1 MKNHQTVSTAMQE
14 SDFLRS
20 PWWIGLGILFILS
33 LLSPIKFAFA
43 EISDSGNLK
52 FDHSKTGFLLT
63 GSHVQARCAS
73 CHVNGVFK
81 GTPRDCSSCH
91 VAGNHMG
98 AEAKTTKHIATV
110 AQCDSCHQNTTWIP
124 ATFRHVGL
132 PDGTCQTCHNGTA
145 ATGKPSGHIA
155 TTDSCD
161 TCHKTVDWKQLAAG
175 GMPANHLPTTQPC
188 STCHKQ
194 ASLVP
199 GTMSHSGIVNGCM
212 NCHNGQRFTGVTP
225 KSKPTN
231 HLPTSMPCETCHSST
246 NFTSFLLPTSTAM
259 MNHAGIV
266 NGCTTC
272 HNGQTFVGVT
282 PKSKLDATAHM
293 VTSLDC
299 SSCHTSTVN
308 FKVASLTTPPV
319 GHLPTT
325 QVCSTCHGVGGYGSG
340 SGVMTHAGIVSG
352 CTSCHNGQVFTGV
365 TPKSKPVN
373 HVPTSMSCET
383 CHSTVNTSLGGF
395 IGDPKLMMKHTG
407 IVGGCTNCHNG
418 QAFAGVTPVSK
429 PVGNPAHLPTNASC
443 ETCHSSTNLFS
454 GAGMKHLGIVSGCA
468 TCHTGQTFAVGMTPL
483 TKSSSHI
490 LTSSPCESCHKSTI
504 SFMNAAATLPANHLP
519 TTQTCSTCHLSF
531 GSASGNMNH
540 VGIGN
545 GCTACHNGQ
554 TFAVGMTPK
563 SKPVNHIPTSM
574 SCETCHSST
583 NFAIGTGFSGDPK
596 LMMKHTGIVGG
607 CTNCHNGQ
615 AFAGVTPLAKPS
627 NHLPTTMA
635 CETCHST
642 TAFTTFSGTMMKHTG
657 IVSGCINCHNGQ
669 AFVGV
674 TPVSK
679 TSLHLV
685 TSADCSTCHASTVT
699 FVGAS
704 GGSFPPNHLPTTQPC
719 STCHNNSANLFG
731 SGSGHM
737 SHLGIGSGCT
747 ACHNGQTFAVG
758 MTPKSKPTNHLPTS
772 ASCETCHTT
781 ANTTTGG
788 FGPATQMKHTGIVGG
803 CTNCHNGQAFAGV
816 TPMAKPATGHVPTAM
831 SCETCHST
839 TAFASFSGTAMNHT
853 GIVNGC
859 ATCHD
864 TGKSFTG
871 VALVTKLT
879 NHFTTSLSCET
890 CHSASKFSTFS
901 GTLMNHTGIVNNC
914 TLCHNNQPFQGVTPV
929 FKSTRHIPYAA
940 NLTGGASMGC
950 EFCHSKTIF
959 TTFTTGL
966 VSKTI
971 LHNGTTGNG
980 AGWCIGCHLSGQ
992 SWSAP
997 LQTKALNHDSP
1008 GKTDCSQSGCHR
1020 PTGNTGTSYT
1030 NWN

>member
-1 MKNHQTVSTAMQE
+1 MKNHQSVSTAMQE

-33 LLSPIKFAFA
+33 LLFPIKFAFA

-63 GSHVQARCAS
+63 GSHIQARCAS

-91 VAGNHMG
+91 VVGNHMG

-132 PDGTCQTCHNGTA
+132 AEGTCQTCHNGTA

-175 GMPANHLPTTQPC
+175 GMPSNHLPTTQPC

-246 NFTSFLLPTSTAM
+246 NFMSFLLPTSTAM

-282 PKSKLDATAHM
+282 PKSKLDASPSTHM
-293 VTSLDC
+293 ATSLDC

-308 FKVASLTTPPV
+308 FKVSSLTTPPV

-325 QVCSTCHGVGGYGSG
+325 QVCSTCHSAGYGSG
-340 SGVMTHAGIVSG
+340 SGVMPMPHVGISSG

-365 TPKSKPVN
+365 TPKSKPMN
-373 HVPTSMSCET
+373 HLPTSMSCET
-383 CHSTVNTSLGGF
+383 CHSTGSTGIGGF
-395 IGDPKLMMKHTG
+395 SGAPMKHTG

-429 PVGNPAHLPTNASC
+429 PMGNPAHLPTNLSC
-443 ETCHSSTNLFS
+443 ETCHSSNVSFT
-454 GAGMKHLGIVSGCA
+454 GAGMNHAGILSGCS
-468 TCHTGQTFAVGMTPL
+468 TCHGFINAGKTFFGVTPVFQTVIAAHASLG
-483 TKSSSHI
+483 TK
-490 LTSSPCESCHKSTI
+490 PCEDCHKSTA
-504 SFMNAAATLPANHLP
+504 SFLTAATALPTNHVP
-519 TTQTCSTCHLSF
+519 TTQTCSTCHTSF
-531 GSASGNMNH
+531 GPNSGKMSH
-540 VGIGN
+540 IGIGS
-545 GCTACHNGQ
+545 GCTTCHNGQ

-563 SKPVNHIPTSM
+563 SKPTNHVPTSA
-574 SCETCHSST
+574 SCETCHT
-583 NFAIGTGFSGDPK
+583 TANTTLGGFAGG
-596 LMMKHTGIVGG
+596 LMKHTGIVGG

-615 AFAGVTPLAKPS
+615 AFAGVTPVAKPI
-627 NHLPTTMA
+627 NHLPTTMS
-635 CETCHST
+635 CETCHT
-642 TAFTTFSGTMMKHTG
+642 TTNTSPGGFGPATPMKHTG

-679 TSLHLV
+679 TQLHLV
-685 TSADCSTCHASTVT
+685 TAADCSTCHASTVT

-772 ASCETCHTT
+772 ATCETCHTT
-781 ANTTTGG
+781 ANTTPGG
-788 FGPATQMKHTGIVGG
+788 FAGGLMNHVGIVGG

-816 TPMAKPATGHVPTAM
+816 TPVSKGGTHLPTSM
-831 SCETCHST
+831 SCETCHSP
-839 TAFASFSGTAMNHT
+839 
-853 GIVNGC
+853 
-859 ATCHD
+859 
-864 TGKSFTG
+864 
-871 VALVTKLT
+871 
-879 NHFTTSLSCET
+879 
-890 CHSASKFSTFS
+890 SKFSTFS
-901 GTLMNHTGIVNNC
+901 GALMNHAGIVNNC
-914 TLCHNNQPFQGVTPV
+914 TQCHNNQAFQGVTPV
-929 FKSTRHIPYAA
+929 FKSARHIPYAA
-940 NLTGGASMGC
+940 NLTGGAGMGC

-966 VSKTI
+966 VSSTTM
-971 LHNGTTGNG
+971 HNGTTGNG
-980 AGWCIGCHLSGQ
+980 AGWCIGCHLSGL

-997 LQTKALNHDSP
+997 LQTKTLNHDSP
-1008 GKTDCSQSGCHR
+1008 GKTDCSQSGCHK
-1020 PTGNTGTSYT
+1020 PLGNTGTAYT